1 MFRKRTSFETAEL
14 LLACFLVL
22 CPTNVTAQH
31 HGGHGVAGGVGGAN
45 NRPTGVDEK
54 DPLKDFHRA
63 LAVEA
68 TSQQASEFQALVKE
82 TDSAKSSLRTFVES
96 PQKIGAGSETGIP
109 RTETDQLLERLR
121 ADNQKFVDGFS
132 AVQKSGL
139 RENLKKLAK
148 ADSDLQAS
156 QQKLDATWQP
166 GNSSSEFRARGEKLI
181 TSLTEFSDQQLALG
195 NEMGILLAQGSD
207 LTFTLP
213 EFRTLVPLG
222 QQTAEVPVSGEL
234 SQIAAQGAKRTFRLR
249 MVVDLSDLEERATE
263 ILRAQLDAGRSC
275 GERLAVR
282 EAAMTSATPA
292 VRVALQLHYER
303 WSCFKLAGQTGSQE
317 LAEQEGSVEVKVT
330 PLVEKA
336 NTLKLEAEFSRIVA
350 GGAMGES
357 LRSGDLGQ
365 ELRDR
370 LAHSILAAVPPGEN
384 FQKYL
389 PPAAREFAMVQNA
402 KFQDTGVGKLSV
414 ILDGQLDLSDEQVNL
429 MASQL
434 NEARFAQGKAPPQG
448 PAAGNSAPD
457 R

>member
-1 MFRKRTSFETAEL
+1 MFRKRTSFATAEL

-22 CPTNVTAQH
+22 CPTTMTAQH
-31 HGGHGVAGGVGGAN
+31 HGGRGVAGAMGGAN
-45 NRPTGVDEK
+45 NRPTGIDEK

-121 ADNQKFVDGFS
+121 ADNQKFIDGFS

-139 RENLKKLAK
+139 KENLKKLAK

-156 QQKLDATWQP
+156 QQRLDATSQA
-166 GNSSSEFRARGEKLI
+166 GSSTEFRARGEKLI
-181 TSLTEFSDQQLALG
+181 TSLTEFSDQQIALG

-213 EFRTLVPLG
+213 EVRTLLTLG

-234 SQIAAQGAKRTFRLR
+234 FQIAAQGAQRTFRLR

-263 ILRAQLDAGRSC
+263 ILRAQLDAARSC

-282 EAAMTSATPA
+282 KATMTSATPA
-292 VRVALQLHYER
+292 ALVALQLHYER

-330 PLVEKA
+330 PLVGKA
-336 NTLKLEAEFSRIVA
+336 NTLKLAAEFSRMIA

-357 LRSGDLGQ
+357 LRSGDLGE
-365 ELRDR
+365 ELRDK
-370 LAHSILAAVPPGEN
+370 LTHSILSAVPLGEN
-384 FQKYL
+384 FQNYL

-402 KFQDTGVGKLSV
+402 KFQDTGVGRLSV

-434 NEARFAQGKAPPQG
+434 NEARFAQGRAPQQG
-448 PAAGNSAPD
+448 PAAGNLTPN